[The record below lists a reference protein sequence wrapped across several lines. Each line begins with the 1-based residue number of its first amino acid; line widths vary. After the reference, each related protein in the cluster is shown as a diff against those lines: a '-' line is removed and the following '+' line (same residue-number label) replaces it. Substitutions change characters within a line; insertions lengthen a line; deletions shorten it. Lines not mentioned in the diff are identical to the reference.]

1 MFPNFI
7 RFSCVI
13 FTVFSFRRRIDLLDF
28 VRSVKTVVLGVF
40 TAENPG
46 WRIRR
51 FQDRRTVYRSDDVKT
66 QLTRIQP
73 RTTVSLSE
81 ITLRYF
87 PTNGC
92 FDTKTT
98 VSYNSIYIEHPQT
111 TSINRS
117 QHRFSCAQEM
127 RNLKVG
133 FSSVLAR
140 GVFCTF
146 PLFPPFLFPLFD
158 CSSNSNNVG

>member
-46 WRIRR
+46 WRIRL

-81 ITLRYF
+81 ITRRYF

-92 FDTKTT
+92 FDSKTT
-98 VSYNSIYIEHPQT
+98 VSYNSIYIDLRLEVGETHK
-111 TSINRS
+111 
-117 QHRFSCAQEM
+117 SC
-127 RNLKVG
+127 
-133 FSSVLAR
+133 
-140 GVFCTF
+140 
-146 PLFPPFLFPLFD
+146 FD
-158 CSSNSNNVG
+158 ETVCF

>member
-28 VRSVKTVVLGVF
+28 VRSLKTVVLGVF

-51 FQDRRTVYRSDDVKT
+51 FQDRRTVYRSDDVET

-98 VSYNSIYIEHPQT
+98 VSYNSIYID
-111 TSINRS
+111 I
-117 QHRFSCAQEM
+117 
-127 RNLKVG
+127 G
-133 FSSVLAR
+133 LAR
-140 GVFCTF
+140 YCRVVLSKHNGSPWGRAGT
-146 PLFPPFLFPLFD
+146 
-158 CSSNSNNVG
+158 

>member
-1 MFPNFI
+1 MFPKII

-13 FTVFSFRRRIDLLDF
+13 FTVFSFRRRIDLRDF

-40 TAENPG
+40 TAENRG
-46 WRIRR
+46 WHIRR
-51 FQDRRTVYRSDDVKT
+51 FQTRRTVYRSDSVKTQLTRIQPRTTVSLSEITLRYFPTNGCFDPKTTVSYNAICIENRRTVYRSDDVKT

-98 VSYNSIYIEHPQT
+98 VSYNSMY
-111 TSINRS
+111 
-117 QHRFSCAQEM
+117 M
-127 RNLKVG
+127 G
-133 FSSVLAR
+133 
-140 GVFCTF
+140 
-146 PLFPPFLFPLFD
+146 
-158 CSSNSNNVG
+158 